1 MQRLLPLLAA
11 GLLAA
16 AGPALAHKA
25 PKHLDDAIWVGS
37 HGTFRSWRPVARD
50 ELVVWAS
57 PSRAYLVKIWRPF
70 TSLRFVD
77 TVGVTRTAGRVTAL
91 DRVIVAGQ
99 SVPIKSIQRL
109 HPQVAR
115 ELRWQS

>member
-1 MQRLLPLLAA
+1 MRDLTPLLAA
-11 GLLAA
+11 GLLAI
-16 AGPALAHKA
+16 AGPASAHHA
-25 PKHLDDAIWVGS
+25 PRHLDDAIWVGH
-37 HGTFRSWRPVARD
+37 HGTFTNWRPVARD

-99 SVPIKSIQRL
+99 SLPIKSIARL
-109 HPQVAR
+109 QPELAR
-115 ELRWQS
+115 EMRWRS